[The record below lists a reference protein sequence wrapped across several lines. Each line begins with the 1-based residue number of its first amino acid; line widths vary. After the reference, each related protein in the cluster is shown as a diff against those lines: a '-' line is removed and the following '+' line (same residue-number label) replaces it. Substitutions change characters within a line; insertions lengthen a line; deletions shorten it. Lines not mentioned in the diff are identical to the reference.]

1 MLQPSPTPSPL
12 ILLPL
17 ELLPYIAVHLPYPD
31 LLAFRHSHPHF
42 YYSPFLNTNTNI
54 RLKVAWLID
63 RKDRGLACPEGS
75 PSRGKSLILKTDREF
90 CRSADGEV
98 KRIMERRRAHRECPV
113 GSGECEVVRGE
124 RCRVRKRM
132 RYRMVAWLSGH
143 VSLDIVVG
151 MLVLG
156 LAIMLYIVIR
166 PGNSSYVSVQQ

>member
-1 MLQPSPTPSPL
+1 MLQPSPAPSPL

-31 LLAFRHSHPHF
+31 LLALRHSHPHF
-42 YYSPFLNTNTNI
+42 YYSPYLNTNTNI

-63 RKDRGLACPEGS
+63 RKDRGLALPEGS

-98 KRIMERRRAHRECPV
+98 RRIMERRRAHRDCPA

-132 RYRMVAWLSGH
+132 RYRMVAWLSSH
-143 VSLDIVVG
+143 VSLEISVSTF
-151 MLVLG
+151 VLG
-156 LAIMLYIVIR
+156 LAIIVYMVSR
-166 PGNSSYVSVQQ
+166 PGNGSSVLVQ